1 MQDKLPPAI
10 FIMGPTAA
18 GKTDLALE
26 LAKRHPL
33 EIISVDSALVYRG
46 MDIGTAKPS
55 AEILKQFPHHL
66 VDILE
71 PTETYSAGRFRDDA
85 LSLMA
90 DITSRGKVPLLVGGT
105 MLYFNALQK
114 GMSKLP
120 SADPAVRAKLDAE
133 AAEFGLAYLHQR
145 LAEVDPVAAAR
156 IHVNDPQRLQR
167 ALEVYEITGK
177 SLTEL
182 TETQG
187 KTLPYKISKIIV
199 APFDR
204 AVLHQRIAKR
214 YREMVDNGFLTEVQ
228 KLYQRG
234 DCHPGL
240 PSIRAVGY
248 RQAWAYLKGELD
260 METFIDKAIIATRQ
274 MAKRQITWLRSQ
286 DDGVW
291 FDSGQSL
298 PVEEVNHYLKGQVTQ
313 LQNNA

>member
-167 ALEVYEITGK
+167 ALEVYELTGK

-182 TETQG
+182 TAAQG
-187 KTLPYKISKIIV
+187 ETLPYKISKIIV

-248 RQAWAYLKGELD
+248 RQAWAYLNGELD

>member
-33 EIISVDSALVYRG
+33 EIISVDSALVYKG

-71 PTETYSAGRFRDDA
+71 PTESYSAGRFRDDA

-167 ALEVYEITGK
+167 ALEVYELTGK

-182 TETQG
+182 TAAQG
-187 KTLPYKISKIIV
+187 ETLPYKVSKIIV

-248 RQAWAYLKGELD
+248 RQAWAYLSGELD
-260 METFIDKAIIATRQ
+260 METFIDKAIVATRQ

>member
-33 EIISVDSALVYRG
+33 EIISVDSALVYKG

-71 PTETYSAGRFRDDA
+71 PTESYSAGRFRDDA
-85 LSLMA
+85 LDLMA
-90 DITSRGKVPLLVGGT
+90 DITSRGRVPLLVGGT

-167 ALEVYEITGK
+167 ALEVYELTGK

-182 TETQG
+182 TAAQG
-187 KTLPYKISKIIV
+187 ETLPYKVSKIIV

-214 YREMVDNGFLTEVQ
+214 YREMVENGFLTEVQ

-248 RQAWAYLKGELD
+248 RQAWAYLSGELD
-260 METFIDKAIIATRQ
+260 METFIDKAIVATRQ